1 MKNKIQR
8 KMDKDFR
15 KYYLSMNPYGG
26 DAFDDYA
33 KKFVNQMSPYIL
45 EEREMHVT
53 QMDVFSRLMADR
65 QIFFTEDVNNVSC
78 SIVIA
83 QLLYLNSISQTED
96 IVLNIASPGG
106 AIDYGMGLIDTI
118 GYIDCDVKTVN
129 LSLAASMGLVLLV
142 AGKKGKRISL
152 PNARFL
158 LHQPLISGGLSGP
171 VDDIKIEA
179 EQLELMRE
187 KLYSFMGMR
196 TGHTID
202 ELKAMAP
209 RDYWFGAE
217 EALKLGFIDEIQK
230 IDWSKK

>member
-1 MKNKIQR
+1 MKNKKQR

-26 DAFDDYA
+26 DVFDDYA

-217 EALKLGFIDEIQK
+217 DALKLGFIDEIQK